1 MCVLSVCILNFSKK
15 FYNGLVKERNE
26 KENVGVLV
34 VKEHFSLLVTPNFPR
49 QAGKDS

>member
-1 MCVLSVCILNFSKK
+1 MVMYNPFKK
-15 FYNGLVKERNE
+15 KEKEKECKECMERNE

-34 VKEHFSLLVTPNFPR
+34 VKEHFSLLVTLNFPR